1 MSQTDYISKLLDI
14 EDAVVDGVFHEPEH
28 VTVSFSLKRRIYE
41 CPDCGTDTD
50 IVHDYRIQIVKD
62 VPVMG
67 KGLIWRYRKR
77 RYVCPL
83 CGKKFY
89 ERIHILPKYH
99 RITSRTCFYSFVKLQ
114 DRVCEKQIAKDLNV
128 SQSTIHRWMNML
140 EYVKPKIL
148 PKVLSIDEFKGDA
161 DGEKF
166 QCNIVDPVKKQI
178 LDILPERSEDYLAH
192 YLKGF
197 PNADRVECVV
207 IDMNQGYFRAVRDAL
222 PNARIVIDKF
232 HVARY
237 STWAL
242 ENVRKR
248 VQKALPDE
256 YRKYFKRSR
265 LLLLKKHSKL
275 SVEESAAVNTM
286 LDFSKELKYSYYFKE
301 RFYDF
306 LASKDRDEAA
316 RKLYEINLLIQN
328 SGIMEYRPLISVIK
342 NWSEYILNAFE
353 FKYTN
358 GFVEGT
364 NNKIKVLKRIAF
376 SYRNFENLRRRI
388 LHMERNKVAP

>member
-1 MSQTDYISKLLDI
+1 MSQSDYISKLMDI
-14 EDAVVDGVFHEPEH
+14 EDAVVDDVFHEPDH
-28 VTVSFSLKRRIYE
+28 VTISFRLKRRTYE
-41 CPDCGTDTD
+41 CPNCGTDTD
-50 IVHDYRIQIVKD
+50 IVHDYRTQMVKD
-62 VPVMG
+62 LPLFG
-67 KGLIWRYRKR
+67 KGLIWKYRKR

-89 ERIHILPKYH
+89 EKIHILPKYH
-99 RITSRTCFYSFVKLQ
+99 RITSRTCYYSFVKLQ
-114 DRVCEKQIAKDLNV
+114 DRVSEKQIAKDLNV

-140 EYVKPKIL
+140 DYEKPKLL
-148 PKVLSIDEFKGDA
+148 PEVLSIDEFRGNA

-166 QCNIVDPVKKQI
+166 QGILVDPVHKRI
-178 LDILPERSEDYLAH
+178 IDILPERSEDYLAH

-197 PNADRVECVV
+197 SNADRVKCVV
-207 IDMNQGYFRAVRDAL
+207 IDMNRAYFQAVADAL
-222 PNARIVIDKF
+222 PNAKIVIDKF

-237 STWAL
+237 SNWAL

-265 LLLLKKHSKL
+265 LLLLKRHAKL

-286 LDFSKELKYSYYFKE
+286 FGFSEDLKIAYYLKE

-306 LASKDRDEAA
+306 LASKTRDEA
-316 RKLYEINLLIQN
+316 KLKLSNINLLIQT
-328 SGIMEYRPLISVIK
+328 SGLKEYGALLSVIN
-342 NWSEYILNAFE
+342 NWTPYILNAFE

-376 SYRNFENLRRRI
+376 GYRSYVNLRRRI
-388 LHMERNKVAP
+388 LHMERNKVAL